1 MEYNESPSI
10 EGNPLDRDKK
20 HQEKPQGAV
29 GIKKGALVGCGAGW
43 GGGINGFSPWDP
55 PGKPFG
61 VEGAEGCMVPGLG
74 KDNLI

>member
-1 MEYNESPSI
+1 M
-10 EGNPLDRDKK
+10 DRDKK

-29 GIKKGALVGCGAGW
+29 GGKKGALVGCGAGW
-43 GGGINGFSPWDP
+43 RGGISGFSPCDP

-61 VEGAEGCMVPGLG
+61 VGGARSVHGAWAWG